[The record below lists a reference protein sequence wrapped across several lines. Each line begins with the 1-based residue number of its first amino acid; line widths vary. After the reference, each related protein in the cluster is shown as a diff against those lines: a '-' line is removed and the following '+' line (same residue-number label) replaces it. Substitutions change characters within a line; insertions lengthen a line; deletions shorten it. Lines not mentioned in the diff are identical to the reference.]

1 MQGAW
6 CICWFGIPVCKFCVV
21 KKFLNAVSP
30 GKNTMPELIQA
41 IYIIEELIKNFNLD
55 NIFQQKEGEIIFNI
69 EKYAAFRKNRVIKNK
84 IN

>member
-1 MQGAW
+1 
-6 CICWFGIPVCKFCVV
+6 
-21 KKFLNAVSP
+21 
-30 GKNTMPELIQA
+30 MPELIQA

-55 NIFQQKEGEIIFNI
+55 NIFQQKEGEIIFDI